1 MPGLLQNAVVS
12 HRLIEPLCDVRL
24 VRKRLEEGNHVLL
37 FLPTALDRG
46 PMFNLS
52 GSGDGGKSIR
62 FVRLRV
68 FTQTL
73 QERFARVDREAC
85 GRCFDHILAPLHGH
99 LVDGISFHIEERPP
113 EEPVAGGENG
123 VFRDFNIDKAQFAQ
137 LFGEKFRELV
147 DAVAKQIAAV
157 KPADV
162 EALLA
167 SDMGGKTVETYI
179 QEQVA
184 VIGEKISVR
193 RFMVYEANGFVE
205 TYIHM
210 GGTMGVMLAFDG
222 EPTEAAKAVAHDVA
236 LHVAFAKPRY
246 MTEAEV
252 SAETLEKEKAI
263 LLQEVINEG
272 KPQNIAEKF
281 VKDDKVTVAQV
292 LAKAGAGVSLKQF
305 CFFVRGEGLEK
316 KSEDLQEEV
325 AKQVEAMKK

>member
-1 MPGLLQNAVVS
+1 MA
-12 HRLIEPLCDVRL
+12 EFTAKDVMKLREQTGAGMMDC
-24 VRKRLEEGNHVLL
+24 KR
-37 FLPTALDRG
+37 A
-46 PMFNLS
+46 
-52 GSGDGGKSIR
+52 
-62 FVRLRV
+62 
-68 FTQTL
+68 
-73 QERFARVDREAC
+73 
-85 GRCFDHILAPLHGH
+85 
-99 LVDGISFHIEERPP
+99 LVDADGDMERAADLLRERGIAKAAKRASKIAAEGIVYALVEGKTGVLVEVNCESDF
-113 EEPVAGGENG
+113 VA
-123 VFRDFNIDKAQFAQ
+123 K
-137 LFGEKFRELV
+137 GEKFHELV
-147 DAVAKQIAAV
+147 EAVAKQIAAV

-162 EALLA
+162 DALLA
-167 SDMGGKTVETYI
+167 SNMGGKTVDTFV

-193 RFMVYEANGFVE
+193 RFTVYEAEGFVE

-246 MTEAEV
+246 LTAAEV
-252 SAETLEKEKAI
+252 SAETIEKEKAI

-272 KPQNIAEKF
+272 KPEAIAEKIVMGKIKKFYEENCLMDQKF

-292 LAKAGAGVSLKQF
+292 LAKAGAGVALKQF

-316 KSEDLQEEV
+316 KSEDLSEEV

>member
-1 MPGLLQNAVVS
+1 MA
-12 HRLIEPLCDVRL
+12 EFTAKDVMKLREQTGAGMMDC
-24 VRKRLEEGNHVLL
+24 KR
-37 FLPTALDRG
+37 A
-46 PMFNLS
+46 
-52 GSGDGGKSIR
+52 
-62 FVRLRV
+62 
-68 FTQTL
+68 
-73 QERFARVDREAC
+73 
-85 GRCFDHILAPLHGH
+85 
-99 LVDGISFHIEERPP
+99 LVDADG
-113 EEPVAGGENG
+113 
-123 VFRDFNIDKAQFAQ
+123 DMDKAADLLRERGIAKAAKRASKIAAEGIVYALVEGKTGVLVEVNCESDFVAK
-137 LFGEKFRELV
+137 GDKFKELV

-193 RFMVYEANGFVE
+193 RFTVYEAEGFIE

-210 GGTMGVMLAFDG
+210 GGTMGVMLNFTG
-222 EPTEAAKAVAHDVA
+222 EPNEKAKAVAHDIA
-236 LHVAFAKPRY
+236 LHVAFAKPQY

-252 SAETLEKEKAI
+252 SAETLEKEKNI

-272 KPQNIAEKF
+272 KPANIAEKIVMGKIKKFYEENCLMDQKF
-281 VKDDKVTVAQV
+281 VKDDKITIAQL
-292 LAKAGAGVSLKQF
+292 LAQAGAGVTVKQF

-316 KSEDLQEEV
+316 KNEDLSEEV

>member
-1 MPGLLQNAVVS
+1 MA
-12 HRLIEPLCDVRL
+12 EFTAKDVMKLREQTGAGMMDC
-24 VRKRLEEGNHVLL
+24 KR
-37 FLPTALDRG
+37 A
-46 PMFNLS
+46 
-52 GSGDGGKSIR
+52 
-62 FVRLRV
+62 
-68 FTQTL
+68 
-73 QERFARVDREAC
+73 
-85 GRCFDHILAPLHGH
+85 
-99 LVDGISFHIEERPP
+99 LVDADGDMDRAADLLRERGIAKAAKRASKIAAEGIVYALVEGKTGVLVEVNCESDF
-113 EEPVAGGENG
+113 VA
-123 VFRDFNIDKAQFAQ
+123 K
-137 LFGEKFRELV
+137 GEKFRELV

-162 EALLA
+162 EALLT
-167 SDMGGKTVETYI
+167 SDMSGKTVETYI

-272 KPQNIAEKF
+272 KPQNIAEKIVLGKIKKFYEENCLMDQKF

>member
-1 MPGLLQNAVVS
+1 MA
-12 HRLIEPLCDVRL
+12 EFTAKDVMKLREQTGAGMMDC
-24 VRKRLEEGNHVLL
+24 KR
-37 FLPTALDRG
+37 A
-46 PMFNLS
+46 
-52 GSGDGGKSIR
+52 
-62 FVRLRV
+62 
-68 FTQTL
+68 
-73 QERFARVDREAC
+73 
-85 GRCFDHILAPLHGH
+85 
-99 LVDGISFHIEERPP
+99 LVDADG
-113 EEPVAGGENG
+113 
-123 VFRDFNIDKAQFAQ
+123 DMDKAADLLRERGIAKAAKRASKIAAEGIVYALVEGKTGVLVEVNCESDFVAK
-137 LFGEKFRELV
+137 GDKFKELV

-193 RFMVYEANGFVE
+193 RFTVYEAEGFIE

-210 GGTMGVMLAFDG
+210 GGTMGVMLNFTG
-222 EPTEAAKAVAHDVA
+222 EPTEKAKAVAHDIA
-236 LHVAFAKPRY
+236 LHVAFAKPQY

-252 SAETLEKEKAI
+252 SAETLEKEKNI

-272 KPQNIAEKF
+272 KPANIAEKIVMGKIKKFYEENCLMDQKF
-281 VKDDKVTVAQV
+281 VKDDKITIAQL
-292 LAKAGAGVSLKQF
+292 LAQAGAGVTVKQF

-316 KSEDLQEEV
+316 KSEDLSEEV

>member
-1 MPGLLQNAVVS
+1 MAEFTAKDVMKLREQTGAGMMDCKRALTDADGDMERAADLLRERGIAKAAKRASKIAAEGIVYA
-12 HRLIEPLCDVRL
+12 L
-24 VRKRLEEGNHVLL
+24 VEGKTGVLVEVNCES
-37 FLPTALDRG
+37 D
-46 PMFNLS
+46 
-52 GSGDGGKSIR
+52 
-62 FVRLRV
+62 FV
-68 FTQTL
+68 
-73 QERFARVDREAC
+73 A
-85 GRCFDHILAPLHGH
+85 
-99 LVDGISFHIEERPP
+99 
-113 EEPVAGGENG
+113 
-123 VFRDFNIDKAQFAQ
+123 K
-137 LFGEKFRELV
+137 GEKFHELV
-147 DAVAKQIAAV
+147 NAVAKQIASV

-162 EALLA
+162 AALLA

-179 QEQVA
+179 QEQIA

-193 RFMVYEANGFVE
+193 RFMVYEAEGFVE

-272 KPQNIAEKF
+272 KPQNIAEKIVLGKIKKFYEENCLMDQKF

-292 LAKAGAGVSLKQF
+292 LAKAGAGVALKAF

>member
-1 MPGLLQNAVVS
+1 MA
-12 HRLIEPLCDVRL
+12 EFTAKDVMKLREQTGAGMMDC
-24 VRKRLEEGNHVLL
+24 KR
-37 FLPTALDRG
+37 A
-46 PMFNLS
+46 
-52 GSGDGGKSIR
+52 
-62 FVRLRV
+62 
-68 FTQTL
+68 
-73 QERFARVDREAC
+73 
-85 GRCFDHILAPLHGH
+85 
-99 LVDGISFHIEERPP
+99 LVDADGDMERAADLLRERGIAKAAKRASKIAAEGIVYALVEGKTGVLVEVNCESDF
-113 EEPVAGGENG
+113 VA
-123 VFRDFNIDKAQFAQ
+123 K
-137 LFGEKFRELV
+137 GEKFHELV
-147 DAVAKQIAAV
+147 EAVTKQIAAV

-162 EALLA
+162 DALLA
-167 SDMGGKTVETYI
+167 SDMGGKTVDTFV

-193 RFMVYEANGFVE
+193 RFTVYEAEGFVE

-246 MTEAEV
+246 LTAAEV
-252 SAETLEKEKAI
+252 SAETIEKEKTI

-272 KPQNIAEKF
+272 KPEAIAEKIVMGKIKKFYEENCLMDQKF

-292 LAKAGAGVSLKQF
+292 LAKAGAGVALKQF

-316 KSEDLQEEV
+316 KSEDLSEEV

>member
-1 MPGLLQNAVVS
+1 MA
-12 HRLIEPLCDVRL
+12 EFTAKDVMKLREQTGAGMMDC
-24 VRKRLEEGNHVLL
+24 KR
-37 FLPTALDRG
+37 A
-46 PMFNLS
+46 
-52 GSGDGGKSIR
+52 
-62 FVRLRV
+62 
-68 FTQTL
+68 
-73 QERFARVDREAC
+73 
-85 GRCFDHILAPLHGH
+85 
-99 LVDGISFHIEERPP
+99 LVDADGDMERAADLLRERGIAKAAKRASKIAAEGIVYALVEGKTGVLVEVNCESDF
-113 EEPVAGGENG
+113 VA
-123 VFRDFNIDKAQFAQ
+123 K
-137 LFGEKFRELV
+137 GEKFHELV
-147 DAVAKQIAAV
+147 EAVAKQIAAV

-162 EALLA
+162 DALLS
-167 SDMGGKTVETYI
+167 SDMGGKTVDTFV

-193 RFMVYEANGFVE
+193 RFTVYEAEGFVE

-246 MTEAEV
+246 LTAAEV
-252 SAETLEKEKAI
+252 SAETIEKEKAI

-272 KPQNIAEKF
+272 KPEAIAEKIVMGKIKKFYEENCLMDQKF

-292 LAKAGAGVSLKQF
+292 LAKAGAGVALKQF

-316 KSEDLQEEV
+316 KSEDLSEEV

>member
-1 MPGLLQNAVVS
+1 MAEFTAKDVMKLREQTGAGMMDCKRALTDADGDMERAADLLRERGIAKAAKRASKIAAEGIVYA
-12 HRLIEPLCDVRL
+12 L
-24 VRKRLEEGNHVLL
+24 VEGKTGVLVEVNCES
-37 FLPTALDRG
+37 D
-46 PMFNLS
+46 
-52 GSGDGGKSIR
+52 
-62 FVRLRV
+62 FV
-68 FTQTL
+68 
-73 QERFARVDREAC
+73 A
-85 GRCFDHILAPLHGH
+85 
-99 LVDGISFHIEERPP
+99 
-113 EEPVAGGENG
+113 
-123 VFRDFNIDKAQFAQ
+123 K
-137 LFGEKFRELV
+137 GEKFHELV
-147 DAVAKQIAAV
+147 NAVAKQIASV

-162 EALLA
+162 AALLA

-179 QEQVA
+179 QEQIA

-193 RFMVYEANGFVE
+193 RFMVYEAEGFVE

-272 KPQNIAEKF
+272 KPQNIAEKIVLGKIKKFYEENCLMDQKF

-292 LAKAGAGVSLKQF
+292 LAKAGAGVALKQF

>member
-1 MPGLLQNAVVS
+1 MA
-12 HRLIEPLCDVRL
+12 EFTAKDVMKLREQTGAGMMDC
-24 VRKRLEEGNHVLL
+24 KR
-37 FLPTALDRG
+37 A
-46 PMFNLS
+46 
-52 GSGDGGKSIR
+52 
-62 FVRLRV
+62 
-68 FTQTL
+68 
-73 QERFARVDREAC
+73 
-85 GRCFDHILAPLHGH
+85 
-99 LVDGISFHIEERPP
+99 LVDADGDMERAADLLRERGIAKAAKRASKIAAEGIVYALVEGKTGVLVEVNCESDF
-113 EEPVAGGENG
+113 VA
-123 VFRDFNIDKAQFAQ
+123 K
-137 LFGEKFRELV
+137 GEKFHELV
-147 DAVAKQIAAV
+147 EAVAKQIAAG

-162 EALLA
+162 DALLA
-167 SDMGGKTVETYI
+167 SDMGGKTVDTFV

-193 RFMVYEANGFVE
+193 RFTVYEAEGFVE

-246 MTEAEV
+246 LTAAEV
-252 SAETLEKEKAI
+252 SAETIEKEKAI

-272 KPQNIAEKF
+272 KPEAIAEKIVMGKIKKFYEENCLMDQKF

-292 LAKAGAGVSLKQF
+292 LAKAGAGVALKQF

-316 KSEDLQEEV
+316 KSEDLSEEV

>member
-1 MPGLLQNAVVS
+1 MA
-12 HRLIEPLCDVRL
+12 EFTAKDVMKLREQTGAGMMDC
-24 VRKRLEEGNHVLL
+24 KR
-37 FLPTALDRG
+37 A
-46 PMFNLS
+46 
-52 GSGDGGKSIR
+52 
-62 FVRLRV
+62 
-68 FTQTL
+68 
-73 QERFARVDREAC
+73 
-85 GRCFDHILAPLHGH
+85 
-99 LVDGISFHIEERPP
+99 LVDADG
-113 EEPVAGGENG
+113 
-123 VFRDFNIDKAQFAQ
+123 DMDKAADLLRERGIAKAAKRASKIAAEGIVYALVEGKTGVLVEVNCESDFVAK
-137 LFGEKFRELV
+137 GDKFKELV

-193 RFMVYEANGFVE
+193 RFTVYEAEGFIE

-210 GGTMGVMLAFDG
+210 GGTMGVMLNFTG
-222 EPTEAAKAVAHDVA
+222 EPNEKAKAVAHDIA
-236 LHVAFAKPRY
+236 LHVAFAKPQY

-252 SAETLEKEKAI
+252 SAETLEKEKNI

-272 KPQNIAEKF
+272 KPANIAEKIVMGKIKKFYEENCLMDQKF
-281 VKDDKVTVAQV
+281 VKDDKITIAQL
-292 LAKAGAGVSLKQF
+292 LAQAGAGVAVKQF

-316 KSEDLQEEV
+316 KNEDLSEEV